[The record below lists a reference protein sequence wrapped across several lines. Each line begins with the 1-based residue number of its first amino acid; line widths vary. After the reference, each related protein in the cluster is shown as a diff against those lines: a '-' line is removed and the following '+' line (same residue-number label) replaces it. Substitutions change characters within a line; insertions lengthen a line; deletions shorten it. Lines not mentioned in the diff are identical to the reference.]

1 MGGPQELT
9 WRRPVAQVFVESL
22 DRCFENVCE
31 LDLIFHF
38 DEVRSSLQDAKSK
51 DEGALTGC
59 LRPTG
64 PHTIELPHHRWTR
77 LGHLNRLNTAE
88 VCHKTPSS

>member
-38 DEVRSSLQDAKSK
+38 DEVRSTLQDARSK
-51 DEGALTGC
+51 NEGALTVV
-59 LRPTG
+59 RPAG
-64 PHTIELPHHRWTR
+64 PHATKLPHHRRTR
-77 LGHLNRLNTAE
+77 FGHIN
-88 VCHKTPSS
+88 